1 MYYYCI
7 KDVLNFSLRF
17 KMRNKLYKEMG
28 IGNILY
34 ISIGNYFFFIVFVIL
49 FSFIFFLGGGKLL
62 NKWIKRII

>member
-17 KMRNKLYKEMG
+17 KMRNKLYKEIW

-34 ISIGNYFFFIVFVIL
+34 RVYISNYFFFIVFVIL
-49 FSFIFFLGGGKLL
+49 LSFIWGGGGKL
-62 NKWIKRII
+62 